1 MKWRK
6 LIKVALQSILKN
18 RMRSLLTT
26 LGMIIG
32 VASVI
37 SLLALG
43 KGSQKDIT
51 NQVAGLGTNMIIIHP
66 ASTFSGGVRGG
77 SGSRATLTLDDVES
91 LREQP
96 DLIRYVSPDVRLNEQ
111 IISGKNNW
119 NTSVNGVSVDYP
131 AIRNYIIQNGSF
143 FTQRDVKAKSK
154 VAVLGKTV
162 VDELFPGQD
171 PVGTRIRI
179 RNVPFMVIGTL
190 AGKGQSS
197 MGMDQDDIVLIPD
210 ATALFRLSDG
220 KTIRAVVISAV
231 SEEKMTEAQARAT
244 TILRRNHKLSD
255 DDEDDFQISNQTE
268 IISMA
273 GKVTGTLTALLS
285 AIAGVSL
292 LVGGIGIMNIML
304 VSVTER
310 TREIGI
316 RMAIGARSS
325 DILIQFLIEAVIL
338 SLIGGVIGILV
349 GLGIAYGI
357 GSAMGATVLVD
368 PSIIVLAVAF
378 TAGVGVFFG
387 FYPARKAAQL
397 NPIEALRYE

>member
-6 LIKVALQSILKN
+6 LVKVAFQSILKN

-43 KGSQKDIT
+43 KGSQEDIKK
-51 NQVAGLGTNMIIIHP
+51 QVASLGTNMIIVHP
-66 ASTFSGGVRGG
+66 SSTFSGGVRGG
-77 SGSRATLTLDDVES
+77 SGSLATLTMDDVES
-91 LREQP
+91 LREQT
-96 DLIRYVSPDVRLNEQ
+96 DLIRYVSPDVRLSEQ

-119 NTSVNGVSVDYP
+119 NTNVNGVSVDYLD
-131 AIRNYIIQNGSF
+131 IRNYVLSSGSF
-143 FTQRDVKAKSK
+143 FTARDIKAKSK
-154 VAVLGKTV
+154 VAVLGNTV

-179 RNVPFMVIGTL
+179 RNVPFTVIGTL
-190 AGKGQSS
+190 ESKGQSS

-210 ATALFRLSDG
+210 ATALYRLSDG
-220 KTIRAVVISAV
+220 KTIRAVVVSAV
-231 SEEKMTEAQARAT
+231 SEDKMAAAQDRVTE
-244 TILRRNHKLSD
+244 ILRRNHKLKD
-255 DDEDDFQISNQTE
+255 EEEDDFHISNQTE

-316 RMAIGARSS
+316 RMAIGARGT
-325 DILIQFLIEAVIL
+325 DILVQFLIEAVIL
-338 SLIGGVIGILV
+338 SLIGGVIGILA

-357 GSAMGATVLVD
+357 GAAMGATVLVS
-368 PSIIVLAVAF
+368 PAIVFLAVAF

-387 FYPARKAAQL
+387 FYPARKAANL